1 MEKVISLV
9 PTLGNVSG
17 RTTTTKSTGLV
28 TRKRRTEKM
37 TSMKNNVPDSVKKF
51 LSEIGRKGGCATTEL
66 KASTARLNGMKG
78 GRPKKV
84 IE

>member
-1 MEKVISLV
+1 
-9 PTLGNVSG
+9 
-17 RTTTTKSTGLV
+17 
-28 TRKRRTEKM
+28 M
-37 TSMKNNVPDSVKKF
+37 TSMKSNVPDSVKKF